1 MEVKK
6 FQPLAVLPLENDIYT
21 VQKCYLPIVYSD
33 ILKECKVGCCLLLQI
48 SSTTK
53 CLCKLYWKSDLHS
66 AFCHID
72 QSVMTFSAC
81 DRMLMGLPR
90 GVANWTCS
98 NLSPE
103 QIQVLSCCIAIK
115 DLRISVVFESVSNNK
130 RWQKDTNTL
139 QDIVKDVLKVF
150 ILIKDSIVYTRNLS
164 ECQKFGIHCIV
175 IHDIGE
181 LLLGSDTT
189 AGRVTSGTKV
199 SVVRRMSRTWL
210 EQLQNCGSE
219 IPLGGLDGPYRTLQ
233 DIICQ
238 QKLYQQAAKQLG
250 LRPCQQVRAEI
261 S

>member
-6 FQPLAVLPLENDIYT
+6 FQPLTVLPLENDIST

-33 ILKECKVGCCLLLQI
+33 ILKDCKAGCCLLLQI

-72 QSVMTFSAC
+72 QSVMTFSGS
-81 DRMLMGLPR
+81 DRLLMGLPR
-90 GVANWTCS
+90 DAASWTSS
-98 NLSPE
+98 NLSLE
-103 QIQVLSCCIAIK
+103 QIQVLPCCIAIR

-130 RWQKDTNTL
+130 QWQKDTSTL

-150 ILIKDSIVYTRNLS
+150 ILIKDSIVYTTNLT

-181 LLLGSDTT
+181 LQFGCDTT
-189 AGRVTSGTKV
+189 AGRVTVGTEV
-199 SVVRRMSRTWL
+199 SVVRGISRTWL
-210 EQLQNCGSE
+210 EQLQNCGSD
-219 IPLGGLDGPYRTLQ
+219 IPLGGLDGPYRTLK

-238 QKLYQQAAKQLG
+238 QKLYQQAAEQLG
-250 LRPCQQVRAEI
+250 LRPCQQVRSEI
-261 S
+261 I

>member
-6 FQPLAVLPLENDIYT
+6 FKPLAVLPLESDIST
-21 VQKCYLPIVYSD
+21 VQKCYLPIVYAD

-66 AFCHID
+66 EFCHID
-72 QSVMTFSAC
+72 RSVMTFSGC

-90 GVANWTCS
+90 EAASWTCS
-98 NLSPE
+98 NLSLE
-103 QIQVLSCCIAIK
+103 QIQVLSCCVAIR
-115 DLRISVVFESVSNNK
+115 DLHISVVFESVGDNK

-139 QDIVKDVLKVF
+139 QDIVKDVLKVY

-181 LLLGSDTT
+181 LQSGSVTT

-199 SVVRRMSRTWL
+199 SLVRRMSRTWL
-210 EQLQNCGSE
+210 EQLQNCGTE

-238 QKLYQQAAKQLG
+238 HQLYQQAAEQLG